1 MFSLTVQSGKHAGKK
16 VKLSAGELIIGRDEA
31 AKLRIASSDV
41 SRQHC
46 KLVVTADSV
55 TVFEM
60 GSRNGTFI
68 DGVPIH
74 ETQELESGATLTVGP
89 MTFRLE
95 GGLPPKRRVDK
106 ARVLDSDA
114 KAAQGLSDDE
124 IASLLTDEFPA
135 LGASDTTVG
144 PATSQPT
151 PLRTAVPK
159 PAPAPRKQ
167 FHSVGEEAQE
177 IIRLHLES
185 QGADG
190 KNR

>member
-1 MFSLTVQSGKHAGKK
+1 MFSLNVQSGKHAGKK
-16 VKLSAGELIIGRDEA
+16 VKLSTGDVIIGRDEA

-55 TVFEM
+55 TVVEL

-74 ETQELESGATLTVGP
+74 QSQVLESGSTLTVGP
-89 MTFRLE
+89 MTFKLE
-95 GGLPPKRRVDK
+95 GGTPPKKKPDL
-106 ARVLDSDA
+106 ARLNASDA

-124 IASLLTDEFPA
+124 IASLLTDEIPA
-135 LGASDTTVG
+135 LGASDTTIG
-144 PATSQPT
+144 NETPT
-151 PLRTAVPK
+151 PVRTTAPR
-159 PAPAPRKQ
+159 PAPPKKY
-167 FHSVGEEAQE
+167 FHSVAEEAQE

-185 QGADG
+185 LNAGGAG
-190 KNR
+190 N

>member
-1 MFSLTVQSGKHAGKK
+1 MFALSVQSGKHAGKK
-16 VKLSAGELIIGRDEA
+16 VKLLPGELIIGRDEA

-55 TVFEM
+55 TVFEL

-74 ETQELESGATLTVGP
+74 GSQELDSGSTLTVGP

-95 GGLPPKRRVDK
+95 GGTPPKKKVEK
-106 ARVLDSDA
+106 ARILDSDA
-114 KAAQGLSDDE
+114 KASQGLSDDE

-135 LGASDTTVG
+135 LGASDTTIG
-144 PATSQPT
+144 PETSQPT
-151 PLRTAVPK
+151 PLRTATPK
-159 PAPAPRKQ
+159 APPTPKKQ
-167 FHSVGEEAQE
+167 FRSVAEEAQE

-185 QGADG
+185 VEAGGAP
-190 KNR
+190 R

>member
-16 VKLSAGELIIGRDEA
+16 VKLLPGEVVVGRDEA

-46 KLVVTADSV
+46 KLVVTEESI
-55 TVFEM
+55 TVVEL

-74 ETQELESGATLTVGP
+74 RSQVLESGSTLTVGP

-95 GGLPPKRRVDK
+95 GGTPPTRKPEK
-106 ARVLDSDA
+106 ARLNASDS

-124 IASLLTDEFPA
+124 IASLLTDEIPT
-135 LGASDTTVG
+135 LGASDTTIG
-144 PATSQPT
+144 SETPT
-151 PLRTAVPK
+151 PVRTTAPK
-159 PAPAPRKQ
+159 TPQPPKKTYR
-167 FHSVGEEAQE
+167 SVAEEAQD
-177 IIRLHLES
+177 IIRMHQESLS
-185 QGADG
+185 QGGAG
-190 KNR
+190 N

>member
-16 VKLSAGELIIGRDEA
+16 VKLAPGEVVVGRDES

-55 TVFEM
+55 TVVDLQ
-60 GSRNGTFI
+60 SRNGTFI

-74 ETQELESGATLTVGP
+74 RSQVLDSGSTLTVGP

-95 GGLPPKRRVDK
+95 GGTPPKPKPEK
-106 ARVLDSDA
+106 ARVLDSDS
-114 KAAQGLSDDE
+114 KASQGLSDDE
-124 IASLLTDEFPA
+124 IASLLTDEIPSLA
-135 LGASDTTVG
+135 ASDTTIG
-144 PATSQPT
+144 PETAT
-151 PLRTAVPK
+151 PLRTTAPK
-159 PAPAPRKQ
+159 PQAAPRRQ
-167 FHSVGEEAQE
+167 FRSVAEEAQE

-185 QGADG
+185 LNAGGAR
-190 KNR
+190 N